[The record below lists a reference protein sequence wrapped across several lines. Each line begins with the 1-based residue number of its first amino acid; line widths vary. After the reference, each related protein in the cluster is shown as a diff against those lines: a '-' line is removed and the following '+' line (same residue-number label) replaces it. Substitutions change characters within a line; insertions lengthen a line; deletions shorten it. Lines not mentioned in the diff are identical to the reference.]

1 MIRFSNDEDKICLN
15 KLLSNSEL
23 SYDNNPFSKCI
34 VYDDKN
40 IKGLMYFEE
49 IYERVD
55 IDYIIVSNNYRRQG
69 IGSKL
74 LEYLIDYCKKKNIS
88 NITLE
93 VNENNI
99 PAINLYK
106 KYGFEIVATR
116 KNYYQENDGLLMIRK
131 FDINE

>member
-1 MIRFSNDEDKICLN
+1 MIRFSNDEDKIYLN

-23 SYDNNPFSKCI
+23 SYDNNPFCMCI
-34 VYDDKN
+34 VYDDKY
-40 IKGLMYFEE
+40 IRGLIYFEE

-55 IDYIIVSNNYRRQG
+55 IDYIFVSNNYRRQG

-74 LEYLIDYCKKKNIS
+74 LKYLIDYCKKKNIS

-93 VNENNI
+93 VNKNNI

-106 KYGFEIVATR
+106 KYEFEIVATR
-116 KNYYQENDGLLMIRK
+116 KNYYQEDDGLLMIRK